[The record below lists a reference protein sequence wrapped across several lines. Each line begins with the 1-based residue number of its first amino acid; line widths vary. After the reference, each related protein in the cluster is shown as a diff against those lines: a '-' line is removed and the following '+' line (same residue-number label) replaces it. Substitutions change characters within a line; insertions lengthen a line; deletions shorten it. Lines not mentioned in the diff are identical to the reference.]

1 MQTKQQLI
9 DTVLLSVITDPG
21 KQIEYFQR
29 GFLQKISNNPPDYC
43 WRPDKFQWYQTE
55 DIQEILDDIKQ
66 IP

>member
-9 DTVLLSVITDPG
+9 DTVLLSVIT
-21 KQIEYFQR
+21 IEYVQR